1 MVEKNCDSIGF
12 NGDLIRFNV
21 VYGDFMGFDAD
32 LMGLKLN
39 GVFF

>member
-1 MVEKNCDSIGF
+1 MAIQQDLI
-12 NGDLIRFNV
+12 DLIRFNGG
-21 VYGDFMGFDAD
+21 YGDFMGFDAD